1 MTWHR
6 TPEEQGQSRLRNW
19 HQRNPSHQHVGFIAP
34 SREPRNRTRPAPV
47 AHAPRRRTSYRGQG
61 TQLGPGEVAGAY
73 HSGPPWPGNSLIAL
87 AAERAPLRKASP
99 ATGRLAEYSRARAAQ
114 HHGLRVGEHGGAAW
128 GRQAGGQKLMALR
141 SMGDGDRPTRTS
153 PRLHPQITGRA
164 HNVSRNHAP
173 VRAPSAHSSTSCPL
187 ACPRKP
193 SHPAIHVP
201 FRARATHPGH
211 AKRTC

>member
-114 HHGLRVGEHGGAAW
+114 HHGLRVGEHGGDVEAA
-128 GRQAGGQKLMALR
+128 LALNVHEER
-141 SMGDGDRPTRTS
+141 VRGLHETLELVL
-153 PRLHPQITGRA
+153 RLLELSRRVQEV
-164 HNVSRNHAP
+164 NVGSKHLFPP
-173 VRAPSAHSSTSCPL
+173 VRS
-187 ACPRKP
+187 
-193 SHPAIHVP
+193 
-201 FRARATHPGH
+201 
-211 AKRTC
+211 